1 MQAVVGCS
9 EVAVRLVAHHGATQL
24 SVYYGPQLC
33 AQGKRE
39 GGGVGQTTQQSETPT
54 HHQ

>member
-1 MQAVVGCS
+1 M
-9 EVAVRLVAHHGATQL
+9 RLVAHHGATQL

-39 GGGVGQTTQQSETPT
+39 GGGGDRGEGEGEREQVTVGDAWCN
-54 HHQ
+54 HVYL